1 MARQP
6 REWRTRARVTPGAV
20 STCALLPTCEATS
33 LPDHGYLAANVAA
46 CHIQGMDAS
55 ATAFH
60 ARNRSRISP
69 GEEGR
74 SPHRSKTSTANQAAL
89 AARQAASHGSRA
101 LRHLRTASAARTRT
115 NSRL

>member
-6 REWRTRARVTPGAV
+6 REWRTRTRVIPDAL

-33 LPDHGYLAANVAA
+33 LPDHGYLAAKVAA
-46 CHIQGMDAS
+46 CHIQAMDAS

-69 GEEGR
+69 GER
-74 SPHRSKTSTANQAAL
+74 SEDTSELQ
-89 AARQAASHGSRA
+89 SRFD
-101 LRHLRTASAARTRT
+101 LVC
-115 NSRL
+115 RLLLEKKNMRGGPE